1 MKHCRLSS
9 QTRHVALGLWMA
21 SFGLWMRNGD
31 ERELELQSD
40 CEEGA
45 HGNEMNEGVYHYLGM
60 RNGHKSGLVCH

>member
-1 MKHCRLSS
+1 
-9 QTRHVALGLWMA
+9 MA